1 MILDMVSPPSR
12 GAWIEM
18 VLSISNGMLFS
29 FLVHRIVSFPVIHPV
44 EQKSTPLYRFILRD
58 GPALCGAE

>member
-1 MILDMVSPPSR
+1 
-12 GAWIEM
+12 M

-29 FLVHRIVSFPVIHPV
+29 FLVHRIVSFSIIHPV